1 MFCSYIYTPQ
11 FYSPRAC
18 AAMCFGTARKL
29 MYCCVQLSMFDFAE
43 IVVGLERTFYNTT
56 EGDVG
61 VLSVCMALLNGT
73 LNGYGASL
81 FFSISTHDTPTDSA
95 TNGTSHNHLHAI
107 VFVIPSL

>member
-73 LNGYGASL
+73 LNGASL